1 MGVPQGSSIGRLM
14 FIIYIND
21 LPSVLEH
28 FNCLMYADDT
38 VVYGGD
44 YCSKMVRKNVQKDLN
59 YIEKWFL
66 ENSLSLNVQKTKL
79 IVSMSDH
86 KRKTA
91 APFHLYMKGKLID
104 EVDKYKY
111 LGTTIDNR
119 LSGDPQ
125 FTKLTQ
131 CLGMRLR
138 TFNRVRKYLTTSAAL
153 TVYESTILPLI
164 EYNDMFQELWSAE
177 KLGVSE

>member
-1 MGVPQGSSIGRLM
+1 M
-14 FIIYIND
+14 
-21 LPSVLEH
+21 
-28 FNCLMYADDT
+28 
-38 VVYGGD
+38 
-44 YCSKMVRKNVQKDLN
+44 QKDLN

-66 ENSLSLNVQKTKL
+66 ENRLSLNVQKSL
-79 IVSMSDH
+79 VSMSDH

-91 APFHLYMKGKLID
+91 ASFRIYMQGKLIY

-153 TVYESTILPLI
+153 TVYKSTILPLI
-164 EYNDMFQELWSAE
+164 DYNDMFQELC
-177 KLGVSE
+177 L